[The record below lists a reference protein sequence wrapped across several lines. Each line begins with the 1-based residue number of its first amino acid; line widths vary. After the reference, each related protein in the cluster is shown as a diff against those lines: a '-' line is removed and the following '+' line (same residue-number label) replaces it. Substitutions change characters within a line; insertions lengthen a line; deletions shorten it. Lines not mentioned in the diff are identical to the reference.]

1 VTANL
6 PARRPARLP
15 GANVGPGARLAR
27 PISTEI
33 IANRSAHLL
42 KAELHRGQQA
52 GEYGPASAIAR
63 TPAGQY
69 AVKVHRLKRRPPRWR
84 RPVLIAAVALAVLG
98 GVVAAAWWALATLAA
113 AIPGGLVGG
122 VALLVL
128 LLVAAGKV
136 GGGRVVEVLVRVNVR

>member
-1 VTANL
+1 MTANL

-15 GANVGPGARLAR
+15 GANIGPGARLAR

-33 IANRSAHLL
+33 IANRSDHLL
-42 KAELHRGQQA
+42 KAELRRGQLA
-52 GEYGPASAIAR
+52 GEYGPASAIVR

-84 RPVLIAAVALAVLG
+84 RPAIIATVGLTLLAT
-98 GVVAAAWWALATLAA
+98 VVAGTWWALAELAA

-122 VALLVL
+122 LAILGL
-128 LLVAAGKV
+128 LLAACGL
-136 GGGRVVEVLVRVNVR
+136 GRGRIVEVLVKVRVH